1 MTVSVLV
8 SSPWSNPQPGTSAT
22 ATSRPGLY
30 NSCIP
35 NKPSMTTFHFT
46 IDLKDGNGG
55 RPAKVEWQAGDL
67 ATAQAIVEEM
77 YGDEFEVTY
86 HYAS

>member
-1 MTVSVLV
+1 MS
-8 SSPWSNPQPGTSAT
+8 GTSAT
-22 ATSRPGLY
+22 ATDPAAPYTSF
-30 NSCIP
+30 N
-35 NKPSMTTFHFT
+35 NTDKHMTTFHFT
-46 IDLKDGNGG
+46 IDLKSGNGG

-67 ATAQAIVEEM
+67 ETAQAIVEEM